1 MRLIEI
7 RKKYLNQNK
16 FLGAVLMDFFY
27 AFDCYLPMT
36 CLLLKYM
43 RTNFLMKA

>member
-16 FLGAVLMDFFY
+16 FRRETLSGQ
-27 AFDCYLPMT
+27 
-36 CLLLKYM
+36 KYVNKKRHFNM
-43 RTNFLMKA
+43 A